1 MTSHTDPPHSR
12 RLFQVAG
19 ELAGA
24 AVPKLADASS
34 VDVLEVL
41 LRGDVPPPGPVDGS
55 KRLRRA
61 AFVSTRGEAARGAY
75 EVGEVS
81 LVRPATPYGQSLFDL
96 RPRLIRHLNH
106 DSRWL
111 VRDPRRARVLR
122 EARAHSL
129 IVLPLTIRD
138 VVLGLFV
145 LYRRDESSPFDENDF
160 REAATLAD
168 RAARCLDT
176 VRRQIDEE
184 ALARLLRRAQ
194 LPERLPP
201 LSALEAAHGH
211 VPAEAATGQW
221 FDVLP
226 LSSARVALVVGTAE
240 GKGVDAAIGM
250 TRLRAVIATLSALDL
265 RPDELLTRLD
275 DTVIRLERQRPV
287 PCRGPREAE
296 QTGTSCLYVIYDP
309 ATERCV
315 SARAGGPTLMIA
327 HPNGDVSAPRLAP
340 HSPLGVGDLPFENT
354 EFEAPPGSTL
364 LLNGGCSPTPHT
376 SADPTMERF
385 HEALGASGPD
395 VSRLRDHMLRD
406 LPPDREPTLLL
417 TRTRALEA
425 KDVATRT
432 LPPDPA
438 AVATARDWA
447 GRQLAAWALDDLTD
461 STTLVISELV
471 TNAIR
476 YSDGPIGLRL
486 IRDDRTLI
494 CEVSDTSG
502 SGPHRRQ
509 PKMTDEGGR
518 GLSIV
523 SGLTQHQGTRYTA
536 SGKIIWTEQPL
547 PA

>member
-1 MTSHTDPPHSR
+1 MTSHTDPVHSR

-55 KRLRRA
+55 RKLRRA
-61 AFVSTRGEAARGAY
+61 AFLSTRGESARGAY

-81 LVRPATPYGQSLFDL
+81 LIRPATPYGQSLADL

-122 EARAHSL
+122 EARTHSL

-145 LYRRDESSPFDENDF
+145 LYRRDESSPFDENDL
-160 REAATLAD
+160 REAAALAD

-184 ALARLLRRAQ
+184 ALARLLRRSQ

-240 GKGVDAAIGM
+240 GKGADAAIGM
-250 TRLRAVIATLSALDL
+250 TRLRAVITTLSALDL
-265 RPDELLTRLD
+265 RPDELLTHLN
-275 DTVIRLERQRPV
+275 DTVIRLERQRTV
-287 PCRGPREAE
+287 PCRGPRDAE
-296 QTGTSCLYVIYDP
+296 RTGTSCLYVIYDP

-327 HPNGDVSAPRLAP
+327 HPDGDVTAPRLAS
-340 HSPLGVGDLPFENT
+340 HSPLGVGDEPFENT
-354 EFEAPPGSTL
+354 EFEAPPGTTL
-364 LLNGGCSPTPHT
+364 LLNGGRSPAPH
-376 SADPTMERF
+376 AAGPTTERF
-385 HEALGASGPD
+385 QDALAASGPD
-395 VSRLRDHMLRD
+395 VARLLGHVVRD
-406 LPPDREPTLLL
+406 LAPGREPTLLL
-417 TRTRALEA
+417 TRTRALAA
-425 KDVATRT
+425 KDVATLT

-447 GRQLAAWALDDLTD
+447 ARRLAAWTLDDLTD
-461 STTLVISELV
+461 NTTLVISELV

-476 YSDGPIGLRL
+476 YSDGPIGVRL

-509 PKMTDEGGR
+509 PKTTDEGGR

-523 SGLTQHQGTRYTA
+523 GRLTQHQGTRYTA